1 MAKILA
7 EKAAW
12 EFAKEHKIDLV
23 AVLPTF
29 VIGPNLSPELGPTSS
44 DVLGLFQ
51 GALIISDHTVHQV
64 P

>member
-1 MAKILA
+1 IWYAIAKTLA

-12 EFAKEHKIDLV
+12 EFAKENGIDLV

-29 VIGPNLSPELGPTSS
+29 VVGPNLSHELSPTTT

-51 GALIISDHTVHQV
+51 GT
-64 P
+64 